1 MISETMGK
9 YPQESYNAVVRAI
22 QSECIFLQ
30 RVTMDTGD
38 AVAGVEKIIP
48 ETFLPLI
55 LFGKTK
61 SLLPIVRDL
70 SAMTVNKSVLALLN
84 PVMSTNDKY
93 LSSQRESAELIRD
106 VTGGG
111 SLSNTDHLQE
121 LRGKRY
127 DVNKNRDDS
136 NDAKLKCLVGDLIGT
151 YRLILRAKKT
161 GASMN
166 V

>member
-1 MISETMGK
+1 
-9 YPQESYNAVVRAI
+9 
-22 QSECIFLQ
+22 
-30 RVTMDTGD
+30 
-38 AVAGVEKIIP
+38 
-48 ETFLPLI
+48 
-55 LFGKTK
+55 
-61 SLLPIVRDL
+61 
-70 SAMTVNKSVLALLN
+70 MTVNKSGLALLN